1 LSINLTYS
9 TNYIYNKQQKGKRM
23 KKLIFTVTVM
33 ALFATNVFAEINL
46 FIGGKPG
53 GTIHTRGTLMAE
65 VFKENGIAHNVV
77 FTKGEK
83 AAYEAWK
90 AHKGDGI
97 FTTTTNYIM
106 VVSPDIDPKTLISYE
121 YADPYVLCKRA
132 DAPALNE
139 RKKVNLAI
147 WSGQTTAMM
156 EDVDKANKI
165 KFKYI
170 KFGVSKD
177 ILNSFVSGESQYLF
191 TTLKVAKKV
200 ITNEGAT
207 CILNS
212 GEKTISINEQS
223 VSGITETIKL
233 DKSKPFLTGSV
244 NFSNNVEVRKALDV
258 FYASKQFNDW
268 IEKRGYSL
276 LLSDV
281 KTEKAIFEQHL
292 AAFKN

>member
-1 LSINLTYS
+1 MRKIIIMITA
-9 TNYIYNKQQKGKRM
+9 
-23 KKLIFTVTVM
+23 M
-33 ALFATNVFAEINL
+33 ALFATNAFAEITL

-65 VFKENGIAHNVV
+65 VFKEKGIAHNVV
-77 FTKGEK
+77 FTSGEK

-106 VVSPDIDPKTLISYE
+106 VVSADINPKTLVSYE

-139 RKKVNLAI
+139 SKNVNLAI

-191 TTLKVAKKV
+191 TTLKVAGQV
-200 ITNEGAT
+200 IKNEGAT
-207 CILNS
+207 CVLNS
-212 GEKTISINEQS
+212 GEKTISIAGQS
-223 VSGITETIKL
+223 VPGVTEIVKL
-233 DKSKPFLTGSV
+233 KKSKPFLTGSV
-244 NFSNNVEVRKALDV
+244 NFSNNAEVRKALDV
-258 FYASKQFNDW
+258 VYASKQFKDW
-268 IEKRGYSL
+268 IEKNGYSL

-281 KTEKAIFEQHL
+281 KTEEALFEQHL